1 MLSCWSR
8 ALLILAFLLPAKVAW
23 STAPLSGGLKAE
35 RDCAAVSSI
44 KRGSNPGS
52 VRLVPG
58 ETYRI
63 LGKNREDATHF
74 KIRVEGAQP
83 ADRWV
88 EIDCGNLVAAPVE
101 SATEP
106 VRPSAPAEARGP
118 AGTFVLAASWQ
129 QAFCEIRP
137 SRTECRE
144 DRTRSREQDRFS
156 LHGLWPEPSDKVYC
170 GVTDWERGFS
180 ERGPWRQLPVLN
192 LTDETRGRLSRSMP
206 GTLSYLHRHQW
217 TKHGTC
223 YGTDEETYFRHSLL
237 LLDRLN
243 ASPVR
248 ELFASHVG
256 RHLSS
261 RQIRETFDR
270 AFGRGA
276 GERVRVD
283 CEDGMIMELQ
293 ISLAGRIG
301 DDVSLA
307 ELMRAA
313 KRRSVG
319 CRGGRV
325 DAAGVGD

>member
-1 MLSCWSR
+1 MSPRSF
-8 ALLILAFLLPAKVAW
+8 ALFPLIALFSAPPVW
-23 STAPLSGGLKAE
+23 STVPVSGELRADRG
-35 RDCAAVSSI
+35 CAAVSSI
-44 KRGSNPGS
+44 KRGSNPGN
-52 VRLVPG
+52 VRLIPG
-58 ETYRI
+58 KTYRI

-74 KIRVEGAQP
+74 QVRVDGAQP
-83 ADRWV
+83 TDRWV
-88 EIDCGNLVAAPVE
+88 EVGCGTLVSAPEE
-101 SATEP
+101 SAPESTR
-106 VRPSAPAEARGP
+106 RPGSAEERGP
-118 AGTFVLAASWQ
+118 AGAFVLAASWQ

-137 SRTECRE
+137 SRIECRD
-144 DRTRSREQDRFS
+144 DRPQSPEQDRFS

-170 GVTDWERGFS
+170 GVTGWERGFS
-180 ERGPWRQLPVLN
+180 ERGPWRKLPVLK
-192 LTDETRGRLSRSMP
+192 LTDETRTRLGRSMP
-206 GTLSYLHRHQW
+206 GILSDLHRHQW

-248 ELFASHVG
+248 ELFAAHVG

-261 RQIRETFDR
+261 RQIRQTFDR
-270 AFGRGA
+270 TFGRGA
-276 GERVRVD
+276 GERVRVQ

-301 DDVSLA
+301 EDVSLA